1 MYKLNKVDIE
11 KLKPLESYFIQIR
24 ENYKRCSSVKED
36 MIVAEIYERITGKK
50 ETNFACGQCSFRMYK
65 VVGDAYW
72 QALDA
77 LKSEATD
84 TTTSK
89 KNNTTTKKTNTNGR
103 KRTGVKAKK
112 DSWWKTP

>member
-65 VVGDAYW
+65 AVGEAYW
-72 QALDA
+72 EA
-77 LKSEATD
+77 LKELDTVADTD
-84 TTTSK
+84 K
-89 KNNTTTKKTNTNGR
+89 KTKPTTKTVKTNG
-103 KRTGVKAKK
+103 KRRTKAKK
-112 DSWWKTP
+112 D

>member
-1 MYKLNKVDIE
+1 MKLTKSDIE

-65 VVGDAYW
+65 VVGEAYW

-77 LKSEATD
+77 LKSEETD
-84 TTTSK
+84 TTTQK
-89 KNNTTTKKTNTNGR
+89 TNKTKVVKKTKTNER
-103 KRTGVKAKK
+103 KRRVTKEK
-112 DSWWKTP
+112 D